1 LTGVCNEAWARNC
14 DSIRI
19 PKFGFAKDSKPLQ
32 PVLPVA
38 QDYGTGDIAHSLST
52 AFRIL
57 IAFFG

>member
-1 LTGVCNEAWARNC
+1 
-14 DSIRI
+14 
-19 PKFGFAKDSKPLQ
+19 LQ